1 MALGSLTGLD
11 QEDLTARARIRDA
24 ALRLF
29 AEHGGD
35 GTTIR
40 DIAAD
45 AGVSGGLVRHHFGS
59 KDDLRAACD
68 AYALDQMMRIKER
81 ILLEE
86 GEDRTGA
93 GPAFLSDA
101 HPAMLLLLQYFA
113 RSMVDGS
120 PAADAMFEEM
130 VDLSEAWLSE
140 HHGDAVHDPRAS
152 AALLVAQELGVLAFR
167 RQLSHALGS
176 DTLERDGQLRLMRA
190 KVDYYAQP
198 FLDPE
203 QAAQAHA
210 ALDQLQQDDSHHS
223 LETKGGPTP

>member
-24 ALRLF
+24 ALHLF
-29 AEHGGD
+29 AEHGVD

-45 AGVSGGLVRHHFGS
+45 AGVSVGLVRHHFGS

-68 AYALDQMMRIKER
+68 VYALDQMMRIKER
-81 ILLEE
+81 VVLGE
-86 GEDRTGA
+86 GDDGTGA
-93 GPAFLSDA
+93 GPSFLSSA
-101 HPAMLLLLQYFA
+101 HPAMLLLLKYFA

-120 PAADAMFEEM
+120 PAADDMFEEM
-130 VDLSEAWLSE
+130 VDLSENWLSQ

-167 RQLSHALGS
+167 RQLSHTLGS
-176 DTLERDGQLRLMRA
+176 DALEREGHLRLTRA
-190 KVDYYAQP
+190 KVDFYAQS
-198 FLDPE
+198 FVDPE
-203 QAAQAHA
+203 LAAETYA
-210 ALDQLQQDDSHHS
+210 ALDQLQRAEPSTERRAGRQDD
-223 LETKGGPTP
+223 

>member
-1 MALGSLTGLD
+1 MALGSLTGFD

-29 AEHGGD
+29 AEHGVD

-59 KDDLRAACD
+59 KEDLRAACD

-81 ILLEE
+81 VLLEE
-86 GEDRTGA
+86 GDDRTGV
-93 GPAFLSDA
+93 GHAFLSDA

-130 VDLSEAWLSE
+130 VDLSEVWLSE
-140 HHGDAVHDPRAS
+140 HHGDAVHDTRAS
-152 AALLVAQELGVLAFR
+152 AALLVAHELGVLAFR

-176 DTLERDGQLRLMRA
+176 DTLEREGHLRLTRA
-190 KVDYYAQP
+190 KVDFYAQV
-198 FLDPE
+198 FLDSE
-203 QAAQAHA
+203 LAAQAHA
-210 ALDQLQQDDSHHS
+210 ALDQLQQAESRRNIDSKAGS
-223 LETKGGPTP
+223 TR